1 MRNRSAA
8 FTLVEVLA
16 ALAILATAFYLLL
29 ELRQKALQNAD
40 FASTRLLAVQVARAK
55 MEEVLARGFPD
66 PTVETDRI
74 AEMDVTVNVMDIGD
88 ETTRGPMRMIQVEVR
103 YQIGFG
109 ESNKLVL
116 SCIDT
121 PMRIE
126 QLPDLEEEFYYEEE
140 NP

>member
-1 MRNRSAA
+1 MRRGNAA

-66 PTVETDRI
+66 PTVETDRL
-74 AEMDVTVNVMDIGD
+74 AEMDITVNVMDIGD
-88 ETTRGPMRMIQVEVR
+88 ETNTRSHAQNPGGGPLPNRLRRIQQGR
-103 YQIGFG
+103 ADMY
-109 ESNKLVL
+109 
-116 SCIDT
+116 
-121 PMRIE
+121 
-126 QLPDLEEEFYYEEE
+126 
-140 NP
+140 